1 MFVGSIKT
9 VIGHT
14 EGTAGLA
21 AVIKASLALQAGVV
35 PPNMLLNKVNP
46 KIEPFYGKVQIL
58 STAQKWPKLA
68 EGGVRRVS
76 VNSFGFGGANCHAI
90 LESFEPNVT
99 PHRRRSNNIATCFTP
114 FLFSAASE
122 NTLTSQLERYRE
134 YLAGGNAG
142 TAGRL
147 RDLSLTLSDRRST
160 LPWRAVVP
168 ATNDVEDLIKKLD
181 DCTEFTSET
190 SSSSAAKTKGSK
202 PRILGIFTGQG
213 AQWPRMGAELI
224 EKSPAASKILARLEK
239 SLQSLPQRDRPTW
252 SLGEHLLAGAD
263 SSSVGTASISQP
275 VCTAVQIILVDILRA
290 AGIEFSAVVGHSSGE
305 ISAAYAAGYLSAED
319 AIRVAY
325 YRGLHMK
332 SLTQKGAMLAVGTSY
347 EDAKELCE
355 LPAFEGRVCV
365 AASNSPSS
373 VTLSGDAEAIDEI
386 KTILDEEKKFTRHLK
401 VDRAYHSHHMVACSE
416 PYVSSLQQCGI
427 QQLSRT
433 QPRKC
438 RWVSSVFTCD
448 ITDIPI
454 TEGLRGKYWAL
465 NLTKP
470 VMFAEALQIL
480 LGSAQGGEVYDLA
493 IEVGPHP
500 ALKGPARQTIEGSL
514 DGQSIPYTGV
524 LSRGKD
530 GIESFSQGLGYIWRT
545 WGEGAVDFAAYSRF
559 MNDEQIEEGVPQTV
573 PMKGLP
579 TYPWDHN
586 RKFWHESRLSRAFRA
601 GKDQPNELL
610 GRQILDGAPDQLRW
624 RNVLKRNEIDW
635 LDGHQ
640 VQRQTVFPCAGYVSA
655 CVEASMKIRRDVSV
669 QSIELQNFVVGQA
682 VAFNDD
688 DSGIETLIVLDSIKE
703 SEEQGSKIVSAK
715 FAFYSSSNNEIL
727 DMTSHASCDV
737 RVTYGDSAAKLL
749 PPKSKENDEDSM
761 LDVESDRFY
770 NVLEQLGFGYSGP
783 FRALTSL
790 KRKLGKAMGHIQ
802 NPESGQLSGK
812 PLLIHPATLDAGIQS
827 IMLAYCYP
835 GDSMMRSIYLPTGIR
850 RLIINPEQCR
860 TFAGEKTKVLFD
872 SSASVSTSRSL
883 SGDVSI
889 YSPEGFAYK
898 AIQLEGLQT
907 QPLFHPT
914 ESNDL
919 NIFTELVWDIDRP
932 DSEEIVGKIDVQE
945 LNAELLFSLERVA
958 YFYLRSLDKA
968 IPRSERTNLE
978 WHYTR
983 LFAYVD
989 HVLSKVASGANRF
1002 AKKEWQRD
1010 TKDVILDI
1018 LEKFPDNIDLRLM
1031 RAVGENMP
1039 AVVRGEITM
1048 LEPMLQDNMLNDFYV
1063 VAHGMPRYTAYL
1075 ASLASQ
1081 IGHRYPHM
1089 HVLEIGAGTGGATK
1103 SFLGALGDK
1112 FSTYTFTDISGGFFE
1127 KAKHVFASHS
1137 SKMNFRVL
1145 DIEKDIEG
1153 QGFTEGS
1160 YDVIIASLVL
1170 HATRN
1175 LAQTLRNVRR
1185 LLKPGGYLL
1194 LLEITENDQMRFGL
1208 LFGGLQGWW
1217 LGYDDGRALSP
1228 CIGIEEWS
1236 TYLKQTGFSGIDT
1249 SMPHDE
1255 KLPVPLSVIVSQAT
1269 DDRVELLKQP
1279 LQQQETTA
1287 IVLPQLTIIG
1297 GAALATTVHQLLG
1310 SYCGS
1315 VKFIESLNDL
1325 RPDDLP
1331 VGGTV
1336 LCLSDISE
1344 PVFKSMDPDKLR
1356 GFQTVFKQSASV
1368 LWVTQGV
1375 RFGDPYSRMVVG
1387 FGRTIVLEMLHLR
1400 LQFLDLDTGAPP
1412 SPTAIAESLLR
1423 LQMAGNWENDDAES
1437 SPLLHSVEPELY
1449 LDKDGRF
1456 YIPRFKLNKRQND
1469 RYNSGRRNI
1478 TKQISLQEKTVEL
1491 VQHETQDASWRL
1503 VEGTDTPEPQAAVE
1517 IDVLYSV
1524 SRTVEVSRGTFLFP
1538 VLGLNRD
1545 TTETVLA
1552 LSPKQA
1558 SRIRVPQAFIIPAQ
1572 KSADYLQLFYTEL
1585 VARAAIRDVSA
1596 GTLVIVLQPSRML
1609 SRAID
1614 RIAADKGARV
1624 LCLAA
1629 EPSSEWDYI
1638 HPKASK
1644 SDIQNLIT
1652 SKIGAVPLSSVLL
1665 LDMGADRL
1673 FSASLFDCLPV
1684 EVTQVKIGTLLTSSM
1699 ARIAPGHLEQEI
1711 RPILVDVKYSLWP
1724 AQQAI
1729 STSQR
1734 NQELEVV
1741 ALGDLTANGHV
1752 GNNACVVSWPPQP
1765 STVSVHVEPIDTRV
1779 KFRCDRTYW
1788 LVGLTGGLGLS
1799 LCEWMAQQGAR
1810 YIVISSRNPKVDRRW
1825 VDKMKSLGVN
1835 VEVVSKYVQ
1844 SNLLPHSLPTNPTTP
1859 AISAIESRS
1868 DLSITKSARICL
1880 LSPELPKGPWFSMIP
1895 YSPNSTWNESRKS
1908 RSPRST
1914 AAPI

>member
-1 MFVGSIKT
+1 M
-9 VIGHT
+9 
-14 EGTAGLA
+14 
-21 AVIKASLALQAGVV
+21 
-35 PPNMLLNKVNP
+35 
-46 KIEPFYGKVQIL
+46 
-58 STAQKWPKLA
+58 
-68 EGGVRRVS
+68 
-76 VNSFGFGGANCHAI
+76 
-90 LESFEPNVT
+90 
-99 PHRRRSNNIATCFTP
+99 
-114 FLFSAASE
+114 
-122 NTLTSQLERYRE
+122 
-134 YLAGGNAG
+134 
-142 TAGRL
+142 
-147 RDLSLTLSDRRST
+147 
-160 LPWRAVVP
+160 
-168 ATNDVEDLIKKLD
+168 
-181 DCTEFTSET
+181 
-190 SSSSAAKTKGSK
+190 
-202 PRILGIFTGQG
+202 
-213 AQWPRMGAELI
+213 
-224 EKSPAASKILARLEK
+224 
-239 SLQSLPQRDRPTW
+239 
-252 SLGEHLLAGAD
+252 
-263 SSSVGTASISQP
+263 
-275 VCTAVQIILVDILRA
+275 LRA

-305 ISAAYAAGYLSAED
+305 MGAAYAAGYLSPDD

-332 SLTQKGAMLAVGTSY
+332 SLTQKGGMLAVGTSY

-373 VTLSGDAEAIDEI
+373 VTLSGDADAIDEI
-386 KTILDEEKKFTRHLK
+386 KTVLDEEKKFTRHLK
-401 VDRAYHSHHMVACSE
+401 VDRAYHSHHMLACSE
-416 PYVSSLQQCGI
+416 PYISSLQNCGI
-427 QQLSRT
+427 QQLSPT
-433 QPRKC
+433 GAVKC
-438 RWVSSVFTCD
+438 RWVSSVFNCD
-448 ITDIPI
+448 ITDIPV

-470 VMFAEALQIL
+470 VMFTEALQTL
-480 LGSAQGGEVYDLA
+480 LGGGQNRNVYDLA

-500 ALKGPARQTIEGSL
+500 ALKGPARQTIEGCL

-545 WGEGAVDFAAYSRF
+545 WGEGAVDFAAYSLF
-559 MNDEQIEEGVPQTV
+559 MNDEQIEAGLPQVV

-579 TYPWDHN
+579 NYPWDHS
-586 RKFWHESRLSRAFRA
+586 RKFWHESRLSRAFRTA
-601 GKDQPNELL
+601 KGEPNELL

-624 RNVLKRNEIDW
+624 RNVIKRNEIDW

-655 CVEASMKIRRDVSV
+655 CVEASMKIRGEANV

-703 SEEQGSKIVSAK
+703 SKEQGSEVVSAK
-715 FAFYSSSNNEIL
+715 FAFYSSSNNEVL

-737 RVTYGDSAAKLL
+737 RVTYGDSIASLL
-749 PPKSKENDEDSM
+749 PPKPQGDDEDSM

-770 NVLEQLGFGYSGP
+770 NVLDQLGFGYSGP
-783 FRALTSL
+783 FRALTGL
-790 KRKLGKAMGHIQ
+790 KRKLGKAVGHIQ
-802 NPESGQLSGK
+802 NPESGRLSQK
-812 PLLIHPATLDAGIQS
+812 PLLIHPAMLDAGIQS

-850 RLIINPEQCR
+850 RLIINPEHCR
-860 TFAGEKTKVLFD
+860 TFAGQETKVLFD
-872 SSASVSTSRSL
+872 SAASVATSRSL
-883 SGDVSI
+883 SGDVNI
-889 YSPEGFAYK
+889 YSPKGFAYK

-932 DSEEIVGKIDVQE
+932 ASEEIVGKIDVQE

-989 HVLSKVASGANRF
+989 HVLSKVACGANRF
-1002 AKKEWQRD
+1002 TKKEWQRD
-1010 TKDVILDI
+1010 TKDVILAI
-1018 LEKFPDNIDLRLM
+1018 LNKFPDNIDLRLM

-1063 VAHGMPRYTAYL
+1063 VAHGMPRYTTYL
-1075 ASLASQ
+1075 ASLATQ

-1103 SFLGALGDK
+1103 SFLGALGDT

-1127 KAKHVFASHS
+1127 KAKRVFASYS
-1137 SKMNFRVL
+1137 SKMNFKVL

-1170 HATRN
+1170 HATRD

-1228 CIGIEEWS
+1228 CIGIDEWA

-1255 KLPVPLSVIVSQAT
+1255 TLPVPLSVIVSQAT

-1279 LQQQETTA
+1279 LQQQEKTT
-1287 IVLPQLTIIG
+1287 IVVPQLTIIG
-1297 GAALATTVHQLLG
+1297 GATLATTVRQIVV

-1315 VKFIESLNDL
+1315 VKFIGSLSDL
-1325 RPDDLP
+1325 GPDDLP

-1336 LCLSDISE
+1336 LCLSDIEE
-1344 PVFKSMDPDKLR
+1344 PIFKSMDPDKLR
-1356 GFQTVFKQSASV
+1356 GFQAVFKQSTSV
-1368 LWVTQGV
+1368 LWVTQGA
-1375 RFGDPYSRMVVG
+1375 RFGDPFSRMVVG

-1400 LQFLDLDTGAPP
+1400 LQFLDLDTSAPP
-1412 SPTAIAESLLR
+1412 NPTAIVESLLR
-1423 LQMAGNWENDDAES
+1423 FQMAGNWESDGAES
-1437 SPLLHSVEPELY
+1437 LPLLHSVEPELY
-1449 LDKDGRF
+1449 LDKEGRF
-1456 YIPRFKLNKRQND
+1456 YIPRFKLNKRPND
-1469 RYNSGRRNI
+1469 RYNSGRRDI
-1478 TKQISLQEKTVEL
+1478 TKQISLREKAVEL
-1491 VQHETQDASWRL
+1491 VLSETQDASWRL
-1503 VEGTDTPEPQAAVE
+1503 VKAKRTPEPEVAIE

-1538 VLGLNRD
+1538 ILGLNRD
-1545 TTETVLA
+1545 TAEVVLA

-1558 SRIRVPQAFIIPAQ
+1558 SRVRVPQAFVIPAQ

-1585 VARAAIRDVSA
+1585 LTRAAIRDVSA
-1596 GTLVIVLQPSRML
+1596 GTLVIVLQPSSMF
-1609 SRAID
+1609 SRAMD
-1614 RIAADKGARV
+1614 RIATDKGARV
-1624 LCLAA
+1624 LYLAA
-1629 EPSSEWDYI
+1629 KPGSEWGYI
-1638 HPKASK
+1638 HPKATK
-1644 SDIQNLIT
+1644 AEIQNLIT
-1652 SKIGAVPLSSVLL
+1652 LKIGTVPPSSVLL
-1665 LDMGADRL
+1665 LDMGVDRPL
-1673 FSASLFDCLPV
+1673 SARLLECLPV
-1684 EVTQVKIGTLLTSSM
+1684 EITQVKFGTLLTSS
-1699 ARIAPGHLEQEI
+1699 AERIAPGHLEPEI
-1711 RPILVDVKYSLWP
+1711 RSILVDVKYALLA

-1729 STSQR
+1729 SSSQR
-1734 NQELEVV
+1734 HQELEVV
-1741 ALGDLTANGHV
+1741 SLEDLTTKDHV
-1752 GNNACVVSWPPQP
+1752 GNYARVVSWPFEP
-1765 STVSVHVEPIDTRV
+1765 STIPVHVEPIDTRV
-1779 KFRCDRTYW
+1779 KFRNDSTYW

-1799 LCEWMAQQGAR
+1799 LCEWMAKQGAR
-1810 YIVISSRNPKVDRRW
+1810 YIVISSRNPKVDNRW
-1825 VDKMKSLGVN
+1825 VNKMRNLGVT
-1835 VEVVSKYVQ
+1835 VEVIAKYVH
-1844 SNLLPHSLPTNPTTP
+1844 SSPLPRILPTNLATL

-1868 DLSITKSARICL
+1868 GRSIKKYARRCL
-1880 LSPELPKGPWFSMIP
+1880 LSLESLKVLWFSTIP
-1895 YSPNSTWNESRKS
+1895 YSPNL
-1908 RSPRST
+1908 
-1914 AAPI
+1914 I